1 MVCAISE
8 DLGLEHYLLH
18 PKSILSPE
26 YIKFLEQ
33 LPEKYF
39 HEPLVIF
46 MDNLMVHR
54 TNEVK
59 AVYKRLNI
67 TPVYNVPY
75 SPQYNGIESYFSI
88 LKNYYKKQ
96 LLNRLTTDSDV
107 DANKLIREALK
118 AVDDKKAM
126 ACARFGRETIEK

>member
-1 MVCAISE
+1 
-8 DLGLEHYLLH
+8 
-18 PKSILSPE
+18 
-26 YIKFLEQ
+26 
-33 LPEKYF
+33 
-39 HEPLVIF
+39 
-46 MDNLMVHR
+46 MVHR

>member
-1 MVCAISE
+1 
-8 DLGLEHYLLH
+8 
-18 PKSILSPE
+18 
-26 YIKFLEQ
+26 
-33 LPEKYF
+33 
-39 HEPLVIF
+39 

-54 TNEVK
+54 TNKIK

-67 TPVYNVPY
+67 TPIYNVPY

-88 LKNYYKKQ
+88 VKNHYKKQ
-96 LLNRLTTDSDV
+96 LLKRLTTDSDV
-107 DANKLIREALK
+107 DANKLIKEALK